1 MNHKIC
7 ILRHALCI
15 VFLLCLTA
23 SVQAQTD
30 IRAVQQALAQVI
42 HNHPEPICGDTI
54 AQKLSKKF
62 AHSPE
67 MQTAIA
73 AAYMKNNNRERA
85 EHYLAKANS
94 ISHNGMR
101 GYAPALIIQ
110 ADILRDYNYIDSAAV
125 FYDQAIAVD
134 PTNPDAYINYAMMYA
149 KYGDTQKGIAKL
161 EQMRTALPT
170 YNVDATIADVYTMAQ
185 DERGATSFYEKTDLD
200 LLRKDQVL
208 SYAIGLYEQ
217 KKYVE
222 GIALLNKIRTK
233 WPKEKQINRLMLWHC
248 AAAQH
253 YDDAIT
259 NARVFLDMTPKDS
272 VWSIDYFAL
281 GSSYLMNTVP
291 TTMTYAEAQDAAFDA
306 FTQCEA
312 KDDMWKAV
320 KKNIPSVFTA
330 ATTALR
336 DQKRYDE
343 ALALMRRYIAHRGK
357 DASAFNHISVIQTL
371 NAQLTE
377 IDSDSRTMADAQPLM
392 QACTDFIRQFPDN
405 ENLDYIMFLKWRW
418 LTSFDTN
425 MDYTALQEALDL
437 YRHLKGIADRDKGQN
452 SRLVLVIRY
461 LASYNY
467 EKLNRRTRAKE
478 YWREILEI
486 DPDDEVA
493 NRMLGQ

>member
-1 MNHKIC
+1 MRRTIFYIANS
-7 ILRHALCI
+7 
-15 VFLLCLTA
+15 LLLFMLLGINA
-23 SVQAQTD
+23 EAQTD

-42 HNHPEPICGDTI
+42 HNHPEPLCGDTV
-54 AQKLSKKF
+54 AQKLSRKF
-62 AHSPE
+62 SKSPE

-85 EHYLAKANS
+85 EYYLAKANN
-94 ISHNGMR
+94 IDRNGMR

-125 FYDQAIAVD
+125 FYDRAIAVD

-149 KYGDTQKGIAKL
+149 RYGNTQKSLAKL
-161 EQMRTALPT
+161 EQMRLALPT

-185 DERGATSFYEKTDLD
+185 DERGATSFYEKTDIN

-217 KKYVE
+217 KKYSE

-233 WPKEKQINRLMLWHC
+233 WPEEKQINRLLLWHC
-248 AAAQH
+248 AAAQN

-259 NARVFLDMTPKDS
+259 NARVFMDRTPKDS
-272 VWSIDYFAL
+272 IWSIDYFAL
-281 GSSYLMNTVP
+281 GCSYLLNTTP
-291 TTMTYAEAQDAAFDA
+291 ITQTYAEAQNEAFEAFKMCESKTDA
-306 FTQCEA
+306 
-312 KDDMWKAV
+312 WKAV

-330 ATTALR
+330 ATNTLR
-336 DQKRYDE
+336 EQKRYDE
-343 ALALMRRYIAHRGK
+343 ALALMRRYIALRGSE
-357 DASAFNHISVIQTL
+357 ATAFNHISVIQTL

-377 IDSDSRTMADAQPLM
+377 IDSDQRTLADAQPLLK
-392 QACTDFIRQFPDN
+392 ACTDFIRQYPDDQN
-405 ENLDYIMFLKWRW
+405 ADYIMFLKWRW

-437 YRHLKGIADRDKGQN
+437 YRHLDAMTDRDKGQD
-452 SRLVLVIRY
+452 SRLIQVCRY

-478 YWREILEI
+478 YWRQILTI
-486 DPDDEVA
+486 DPNDEVA
-493 NRMLGQ
+493 KRMLGS